1 MRCRIWSRGRPDVRR
16 GCCRALS
23 AAAARL
29 RAAGVRGGAPRGG
42 GWARRPKRYERARTQ
57 ATGDR
62 RPRPI
67 TVYAGRLRG
76 RRAPPPDDK
85 QGRRASQTSHN
96 LGFAGFRGG
105 NPPRKPESCGST
117 QLRNNPNYA
126 GCKFRRPPTSGRPFE
141 VTEGRRG
148 LSMRAD
154 VTSGAQGDGP
164 GRWPPQAHQPGG
176 RTRVC
181 QSGWRPAARRRRA
194 GRQQI

>member
-1 MRCRIWSRGRPDVRR
+1 MCR

-42 GWARRPKRYERARTQ
+42 GWARRPTRNERARTQ

-67 TVYAGRLRG
+67 TVYAGQLRG

-96 LGFAGFRGG
+96 LGFAGEGRQSAPEAGKLRLDATSQQPKLCGMQVSPPAHERGTG
-105 NPPRKPESCGST
+105 GGYRGPPGST
-117 QLRNNPNYA
+117 DARGRVERDTRGRA
-126 GCKFRRPPTSGRPFE
+126 GPLAAEDAPAGRQDP
-141 VTEGRRG
+141 G
-148 LSMRAD
+148 LSVWVA
-154 VTSGAQGDGP
+154 
-164 GRWPPQAHQPGG
+164 PGG
-176 RTRVC
+176 ASNRT
-181 QSGWRPAARRRRA
+181 